1 MQRNLM
7 AALRVNA
14 YKAHE
19 TNQTIG
25 LSFPI
30 NTHLFLIQRPWTW
43 PEKYFGWKKDNHK
56 KFIFA
61 INVECKLHSTRVKV
75 KLKFSHFP
83 IGSKD
88 PRDVTA
94 HNTHVPNARLPWELA
109 CSTTYMHG
117 GLLKSI
123 TVNSKNLWSLWERNA
138 MNFDTFG
145 AWEARKNFAV
155 LSDVRK
161 VIDFQEFK
169 KKAKTTTADIERRVV
184 CTTCSTHSKRRFS
197 QMFIHK

>member
-43 PEKYFGWKKDNHK
+43 PEKYFGWKKGNHK

-61 INVECKLHSTRVKV
+61 INVECKWHSTRVKV
-75 KLKFSHFP
+75 KLKFSHFL

-94 HNTHVPNARLPWELA
+94 HNTHVPNAR
-109 CSTTYMHG
+109 HG

-138 MNFDTFG
+138 MNLTLLEREKPG
-145 AWEARKNFAV
+145 
-155 LSDVRK
+155 
-161 VIDFQEFK
+161 
-169 KKAKTTTADIERRVV
+169 KTLQ
-184 CTTCSTHSKRRFS
+184 CCL
-197 QMFIHK
+197 M